1 MDALTIG
8 QVARRS
14 GVGVET
20 VRFYERKGLIPV
32 PPRRAS
38 GYRQYPEETV
48 RRIRFIRRA
57 KDLGFS
63 LAEIVDLLSLRLEP
77 NERCEDVRGRALAK
91 IEEID
96 KRLRSLR
103 RMRSTLT
110 NLVRACSEGG
120 TSGACPILEA
130 LKE

>member
-1 MDALTIG
+1 VDAMTIG

-20 VRFYERKGLIPV
+20 VRFYERKGLIPA
-32 PPRRAS
+32 PPRRTS

-63 LAEIVDLLSLRLEP
+63 LAEIGDLLSLRLDP
-77 NERCEDVRGRALAK
+77 AARCEDVRGRALAK
-91 IEEID
+91 IQDID
-96 KRLRSLR
+96 ERLRSLR
-103 RMRSTLT
+103 RMKSTLSK
-110 NLVRACSEGG
+110 LVTACSKGG
-120 TSGACPILEA
+120 SVDGCPILEA
-130 LKE
+130 LEE